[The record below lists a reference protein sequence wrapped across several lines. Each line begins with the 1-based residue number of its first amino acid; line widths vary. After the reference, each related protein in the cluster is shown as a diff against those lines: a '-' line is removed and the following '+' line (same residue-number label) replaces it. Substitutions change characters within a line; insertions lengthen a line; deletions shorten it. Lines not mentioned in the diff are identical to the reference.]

1 MICRFLMFNWTV
13 ALALMLAQPVLAQD
27 RVALVIGNSEYTMT
41 ARLPNARN
49 DSEDMAL
56 KLSELGFTVTL
67 EQDLS
72 LAEMTHAVQRFAR
85 QAASSQEA
93 LVFFAGHGMEV
104 EGENWLIP
112 VDARLEADIDVEF
125 EAVPM
130 SVLLSAVSRARGLK
144 LVILDAC
151 RDNPFIVSM
160 DRRDRSRSVGRGLA
174 RVDPTEGTLVA
185 FAARA
190 GQVAADGDGRN
201 SPYTSALLSVLDTP
215 GLELGLMFRKVR
227 DKVMETTGRRQEPFT
242 YGSLSAASIYLNPPR
257 DEEEAPPAAYEL
269 ARSAPAPVAPPSE
282 QSGICDAYFTQ
293 VREIGACYAY
303 EAFVEDCSDH
313 PFRNIAQRF
322 IERECSASQDMAAV
336 SPMPEPVQERSVPVI
351 DHTASPALP
360 PSGHGIPSGWCAV
373 TIASRPNLQE
383 AVDFVALLPRGQLHD
398 VEIYP
403 SSNGWFAISSR
414 RVPQAQANAALAQ
427 GKAAGLY
434 PDDAY
439 CTTGARFGAPAAWRN
454 MRRTITVRV
463 AYDTT
468 GSGYMNLRAGPGTNY
483 AALARMTN
491 GTRVAVLET
500 SGAWGRV
507 RRSDGLTGWMHMAAR
522 YGFTAED

>member
-1 MICRFLMFNWTV
+1 MICRFLLFSWSC
-13 ALALMLAQPVLAQD
+13 ALALMLSQPALAQD

-41 ARLPNARN
+41 ARLPNAQN

-56 KLSELGFTVTL
+56 KLTELGFAVTL

-72 LAEMTHAVQRFAR
+72 LAEMTLAVQRFAR
-85 QAASSQEA
+85 QAASAQEA

-242 YGSLSAASIYLNPPR
+242 YGSLSATSIYLNPPR
-257 DEEEAPPAAYEL
+257 DDAEAQEAAPEL
-269 ARSAPAPVAPPSE
+269 SRSAPDPVAPPSE
-282 QSGICDAYFTQ
+282 QSRICDAYFTQ

-313 PFRNIAQRF
+313 PFRNLAQRF
-322 IERECSASQDMAAV
+322 IERECGASREMAAV
-336 SPMPEPVQERSVPVI
+336 SPMPEPVPER
-351 DHTASPALP
+351 PAPAIP

-383 AVDFVALLPRGQLHD
+383 AVNFVALLPRGQLHE

-403 SSNGWFAISSR
+403 SSNGWFAISTR

-439 CTTGARFGAPAAWRN
+439 CTTGARFGAPADWRHL
-454 MRRTITVRV
+454 RRTITVRV

-483 AALARMTN
+483 ASLARMNN